1 VDDAETP
8 MTLGICVAI
17 PEGIVMAGESRQGY
31 QGRAG
36 ARISSDS
43 ATKVFELSDVVLAAT
58 SGWAFLRPQGA
69 TTHRNIASLI
79 EELKVTLPANPSV
92 KDAAD
97 ALYAYFN
104 QAYQW
109 HTAQGYDQ
117 PVPAGQI
124 ALTFLVGGYD
134 PNSRVGLVFVVNV
147 PGGVSP
153 LRDTNNPGP
162 NWIGQFDVVA
172 RIIKGCDPRVA
183 NLAFVQQLGQQGGQQ
198 VIQAIGQQLNG
209 LEYVINWHAMTLQDA
224 IDFATS
230 MIQITISIQ
239 RFTDGIQMSP
249 GDVAGVGGPID
260 VALVKPNNRPVWIRK
275 KELHA

>member
-1 VDDAETP
+1 

-17 PEGIVMAGESRQGY
+17 PEGVVMAGESRQGY

-43 ATKVFELSDVVLAAT
+43 ATKVFELSDCVLAAT

-69 TTHRNIASLI
+69 TTHRNIASLV
-79 EELKVTLPANPSV
+79 EELKVTLPANLSV
-92 KDAAD
+92 KDTAD

-109 HTAQGYDQ
+109 HTAQGHDQ
-117 PVPAGQI
+117 PVPSGQI
-124 ALTFLVGGYD
+124 ALSFLVAGYD
-134 PNSRVGLVFVVNV
+134 PNSRVGLVFICNI

-172 RIIKGCDPRVA
+172 RIIKGWDPRLA
-183 NLAFVQQLGQQGGQQ
+183 NLGFVRQLEQQGGQQ
-198 VIQAIGQQLNG
+198 AIQAVAQQLNG
-209 LEYVINWHAMTLQDA
+209 LEYIINWHVMTLQDA

-239 RFTDGIQMSP
+239 RFTDGIQMIP
-249 GDVAGVGGPID
+249 GDVAGVGGPVD